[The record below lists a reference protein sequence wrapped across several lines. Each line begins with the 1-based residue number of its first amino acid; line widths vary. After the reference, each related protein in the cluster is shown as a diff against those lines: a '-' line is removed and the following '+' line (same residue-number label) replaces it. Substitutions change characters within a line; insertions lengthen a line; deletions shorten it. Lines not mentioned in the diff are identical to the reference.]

1 MVGEDGV
8 AIITINNP
16 PLNLLSMDVMISLK
30 ESIEEA
36 SSRDDVKAIVL
47 TGRNGK
53 FSAGFQ
59 LTTFGNKERIKT
71 RRELGYMSIEV
82 VTGIIE
88 ACRKP
93 LVAAIEGPS
102 FGGGLEI
109 ALACHARIS
118 TSTAQLGL
126 TELQYGILPGFGGTQ
141 RLPRLVGL
149 SKALE
154 MILTS
159 KRVNGNEAQL
169 LGLVDVI
176 VPSYELLSTAREW
189 ALDIQNCRRPWAVSL
204 FRTDRL
210 SPLSEAR
217 TICRSAR
224 DLVQKQ
230 SPNLIHLL
238 VCIDVIEEGIVNGPL
253 WGLWKEAEALQE
265 LRQSNTCRSLI
276 HIFFAQRQIRKIPGI
291 TDKGL
296 RTREINKIAIISAGV
311 VGSMIASALI
321 LRKFHVILK
330 EEDEVSLLNGIKLVE
345 DNLHRWATIGKIS
358 SQMLE
363 NSITFLDGVVSYD
376 HFKDVDLVIE
386 TTSDTLLKQQ
396 IFADLEAYCSQQC
409 ILACSTSNINVN
421 LLGEKTKSSNRIVGL
436 HFMSP
441 APGLPLLEIVYT
453 EKTSPQVIVDLMGFS
468 SKLGKTPVVLQS
480 FTGIVNRM
488 LCLYF
493 QAALF
498 LIDYG
503 IDVYQ
508 IDQALTTFGMQF
520 GPFRMID
527 LLGLG
532 ISAAQITQF
541 VECFPGRSYNSILI
555 PIMQENG
562 CEGESNRKGFYVYDD
577 QLQATANKM
586 ISVYIRRVRNRC
598 DEVES
603 RMMKFSAEEIS
614 EMVLFPVV
622 NETYRIIGD
631 GVSIRDSDLD
641 VASLGMG
648 FPAYRGGVVY
658 WSNVLGHEYICS
670 KLLAW
675 SKMHSN
681 FFEPCPYFAKQVNK
695 TAAKSQL

>member
-345 DNLHRWATIGKIS
+345 G
-358 SQMLE
+358 
-363 NSITFLDGVVSYD
+363 
-376 HFKDVDLVIE
+376 
-386 TTSDTLLKQQ
+386 
-396 IFADLEAYCSQQC
+396 
-409 ILACSTSNINVN
+409 
-421 LLGEKTKSSNRIVGL
+421 
-436 HFMSP
+436 
-441 APGLPLLEIVYT
+441 
-453 EKTSPQVIVDLMGFS
+453 
-468 SKLGKTPVVLQS
+468 
-480 FTGIVNRM
+480 
-488 LCLYF
+488 
-493 QAALF
+493 
-498 LIDYG
+498 
-503 IDVYQ
+503 
-508 IDQALTTFGMQF
+508 
-520 GPFRMID
+520 
-527 LLGLG
+527 
-532 ISAAQITQF
+532 
-541 VECFPGRSYNSILI
+541 
-555 PIMQENG
+555 
-562 CEGESNRKGFYVYDD
+562 
-577 QLQATANKM
+577 
-586 ISVYIRRVRNRC
+586 
-598 DEVES
+598 
-603 RMMKFSAEEIS
+603 
-614 EMVLFPVV
+614 
-622 NETYRIIGD
+622 
-631 GVSIRDSDLD
+631 
-641 VASLGMG
+641 
-648 FPAYRGGVVY
+648 
-658 WSNVLGHEYICS
+658 
-670 KLLAW
+670 
-675 SKMHSN
+675 
-681 FFEPCPYFAKQVNK
+681 
-695 TAAKSQL
+695 